1 MATDT
6 AIYLRAPNAVRFASP
21 ACVLPPP
28 LKWLSGTWKL
38 TSSTLPRWRK
48 ARDVT
53 INYALIPSPAAIT
66 GEEISTLQYGT
77 QLEDFMFWQEPCGP
91 SVTYRSAMG
100 LSKPIRPGGKANG
113 ELTPDLYGDT
123 FHHGERT
130 SLVYTRRGNGWSR
143 LIRQGWE
150 ILGYGIHPP
159 SPYGQEHICSA
170 DGNSWIVIYVAK
182 TPMAPAGLNILC
194 RFGQLPDNTV
204 DAIRLMLTSLGH
216 DMTALAERLF
226 SVPIT
231 KEMEKT

>member
-1 MATDT
+1 M
-6 AIYLRAPNAVRFASP
+6 
-21 ACVLPPP
+21 
-28 LKWLSGTWKL
+28 
-38 TSSTLPRWRK
+38 
-48 ARDVT
+48 T
-53 INYALIPSPAAIT
+53 IKYALIPIPAAIT
-66 GEEISTLQYGT
+66 GKEIRTVQYGT
-77 QLEDFMFWQEPCGP
+77 QLEDFMFWQEPSGS

-113 ELTPDLYGDT
+113 ELKPDLYGDT
-123 FHHGERT
+123 FSHGERT
-130 SLVYTRRGNGWSR
+130 SLVHTRRGNGWSR

-150 ILGYGIHPP
+150 ILGYGIQLP

-194 RFGQLPDNTV
+194 RFGQLPDDTV
-204 DAIRLMLTSLGH
+204 DAIKLMLTSLGH